1 MKKSRF
7 ASLLLFLFCIS
18 LINSQVHVR
27 GYFRK
32 DGTYVSPHIRS
43 SPDGIKENNYS
54 YKSPS
59 TNYYPSSNS
68 SYNSSYYILTNNN
81 FANLQ
86 EGFSYNI
93 TNSNG
98 EVLAKVVSTSKYYY
112 HVYDNNHNYIGF
124 VKVNKRRT
132 KYKAYNLDGNLVS
145 TNKRYTIWYII
156 FFGACLGGGILLG
169 NSMTPY

>member
-68 SYNSSYYILTNNN
+68 ILRHKRHS
-81 FANLQ
+81 Q
-86 EGFSYNI
+86 Q
-93 TNSNG
+93 
-98 EVLAKVVSTSKYYY
+98 SKI
-112 HVYDNNHNYIGF
+112 HS
-124 VKVNKRRT
+124 R
-132 KYKAYNLDGNLVS
+132 LS
-145 TNKRYTIWYII
+145 
-156 FFGACLGGGILLG
+156 
-169 NSMTPY
+169 